1 MKYRKMETIK
11 PSEECEP
18 NYSTLVTNGTP
29 KSTDN
34 RTIGVVLETPIDAY
48 NKEDTLSTEGT
59 TEVIQKF
66 VIGMPTNC
74 KDLQLLGHRLNG
86 FYSVKTQLPNQISG
100 KIETV
105 YCDFHQA
112 SSNLKG
118 ILRVS
123 TD

>member
-29 KSTDN
+29 KYTDN

-48 NKEDTLSTEGT
+48 NKEDTLSAEGT

-66 VIGMPTNC
+66 VKKRPKEC
-74 KDLQLLGHRLNG
+74 QL
-86 FYSVKTQLPNQISG
+86 TA
-100 KIETV
+100 KIFN
-105 YCDFHQA
+105 Y
-112 SSNLKG
+112 
-118 ILRVS
+118 
-123 TD
+123 